1 MNTASDGPSGQDPSE
16 RSARGERGERG
27 GFVVSVTDRI
37 KTGGLPARRALPALA
52 VVLLL
57 VCSVAVVW
65 VSALQVQVPRNM
77 PFGVT
82 GTSPVV
88 TAAESAKVSGYP
100 ISFVNTTYP
109 NEAAAM
115 DAINQGKIYGAYI
128 TGTSSDMLLTV
139 QAKSFFA
146 YTEIAPLF
154 AETAA
159 KLGRPL
165 HVSVVKPLPAG
176 KDPVGAVAGTLLTA
190 TIVGGMVAAILV
202 FTLTG
207 LAVQRWRT
215 ASLIGIT
222 LLAALLTDVLAG
234 PVFGAYAGDKFWPL
248 LPCLW
253 LVTLSTALVGAALLA
268 VLPAVIALVVLELL
282 FIVVGMVTAGTAG
295 VALLPTYWQS
305 IGAALPPRYGANLFQ
320 NVLYFSSNNI
330 TTPIVVLVVYGLI
343 AAGVLGYVEWIRPR
357 RTTAPSEQAAG
368 SGTGRTGR
376 SRAVRIV
383 IAVAVVA
390 ALYQAAFATAYISAG
405 HNPVARN
412 LPFATTGNSPL
423 LSAVEKNLSLKVTN
437 YSDEAAVKTAIGQ
450 AKAWGAL
457 IPATGANTLLVV
469 PSISDLAPYTLATEF
484 GKAAKSQG
492 QKLTPAPYTPTPLA
506 PGDPFGIVLA
516 ILLTPLLLFGYQV
529 ATMLKA
535 ATKVTAGPLL
545 GLTLMGFAIVATL
558 LIDLI
563 AGPWLG
569 GVPSSKFW
577 ILWPI
582 MALIMSVVALFAAVM
597 QRLLG
602 AAGTLLTVVIIIMLR
617 KPASGGANGVPYLPG
632 FWTAIGPYLPPR
644 NAYILMRNTVY
655 FDGHGTAQPLIIL
668 LAYFLVFA
676 TILGILDWYRR
687 PEPEIPDVTPETE
700 ALTVAVAIPAST
712 AL

>member
-1 MNTASDGPSGQDPSE
+1 MNTTSDGPSGQDPSQ
-16 RSARGERGERG
+16 SKGESG
-27 GFVVSVTDRI
+27 GFVGSVTDRV
-37 KTGGLPARRALPALA
+37 KTGGLPARRTLVALA
-52 VVLLL
+52 IVLFL
-57 VCSVAVVW
+57 VCTVAAVW
-65 VSALQVQVPRNM
+65 VSALQAQVPRNM

-88 TAAESAKVSGYP
+88 TAAESAKVAGYRT
-100 ISFVNTTYP
+100 SFVNKTYP
-109 NEAAAM
+109 TEAAAM
-115 DAINQGKIYGAYI
+115 NAINQGKIYGAYI
-128 TGTSSDMLLTV
+128 TGKSSDTLLTV

-154 AETAA
+154 AETAK

-165 HVSVVKPLPAG
+165 KVSIVKPLPAG
-176 KDPVGAVAGTLLTA
+176 KDPVGAVAGALLTA
-190 TIVGGMVAAILV
+190 TIVGGMVAAILI

-222 LLAALLTDVLAG
+222 LLAALLTDVIAG

-253 LVTLSTALVGAALLA
+253 LVTFSTAMVGAALLA
-268 VLPAVIALVVLELL
+268 VLPPLIALVVLELL
-282 FIVVGMVTAGTAG
+282 FIVVGLVTAGTAG

-330 TTPIVVLVVYGLI
+330 TTPIVVLAVYALI
-343 AAGVLGYVEWIRPR
+343 AAAVLGYVEWIRPR
-357 RTTAPSEQAAG
+357 RATEPSEQTAG
-368 SGTGRTGR
+368 SGSGRTGR
-376 SRAVRIV
+376 SRAIRIV
-383 IAVAVVA
+383 IAVAVA
-390 ALYQAAFATAYISAG
+390 ATLYQAAFATAYISSG
-405 HNPVARN
+405 HNPVANN

-423 LSAVEKNLSLKVTN
+423 TSAVQKNLSLKVTN
-437 YSDEAAVKTAIGQ
+437 YSNESDAKNAIGQ
-450 AKAWGAL
+450 ANAWGAL
-457 IPATGANTLLVV
+457 IPATGTNTLLVV
-469 PSISDLAPYTLATEF
+469 PSISDLAPYTLGVEF
-484 GKAAKSQG
+484 GKAAKIQG
-492 QKLTPAPYTPTPLA
+492 QKLTPAAYTPTPLA
-506 PGDPFGIVLA
+506 SGDPFGLVMA

-529 ATMLKA
+529 ATILKT

-569 GVPSSKFW
+569 GTPSAKFW

-582 MALIMSVVALFAAVM
+582 MALIMSAVALFAAVL

-602 AAGTLLTVVIIIMLR
+602 TIGTVLTMVVIIILG
-617 KPASGGANGVPYLPG
+617 KPSSGGANGVPYLPA

-644 NAYILMRNTVY
+644 NAFILMRNTVY
-655 FDGHGTAQPLIIL
+655 FDGHGTAQALIIL
-668 LAYFLVFA
+668 LAYLLVFA

-687 PEPEIPDVTPETE
+687 PAPEIPDVTPETE
-700 ALTVAVAIPAST
+700 DLTVAVAIPAGT